1 VFNCIWRSVLPA
13 TYVSRQAFFD
23 TPWSS
28 PALNRT
34 LAFLGEPLW
43 ATQIALALFVLS
55 RHVPLRRNARGVR
68 GAIAAGSLYI
78 PLQGLASNVCSTLGF
93 LTTNNLFN
101 AVEEIGWALIFFV
114 ALLSALLLLHYG
126 HVGSVLADDNH
137 DGIPDVFQGRTPPD
151 TTRMRFFLRG
161 LVLFSLGFIP
171 YMAFVDVPMYLG
183 RLQDQL
189 DAGVVFLSL
198 SEGALNVTSYQV
210 PTQDWD
216 GVWSREWVW
225 MSFYFTWGAWSS
237 IMLMYA
243 PGRLQG
249 VEEAKQVAQRPGRGA
264 GVGVGVGVGLDEEG
278 DTSRTAAIEMATA
291 IDIVRGQDAM
301 RYGAQQ
307 WSARALELRESGT
320 AQRLSGLR

>member
-1 VFNCIWRSVLPA
+1 MFNCVWRSVLPA

-28 PALNRT
+28 PALNRS
-34 LAFLGEPLW
+34 LAFVGEPLW

-55 RHVPLRRNARGVR
+55 RHVPLRRNAARGVR
-68 GAIAAGSLYI
+68 GAIAVASLYI

-101 AVEEIGWALIFFV
+101 AAEEVGWAVIFSV

-137 DGIPDVFQGRTPPD
+137 DGIPDVFQGLTPPD

-171 YMAFVDVPMYLG
+171 YMAVVDVPMYLA
-183 RLQDQL
+183 RLQAQL

-249 VEEAKQVAQRPGRGA
+249 VEEAKQLGKWPT
-264 GVGVGVGVGLDEEG
+264 VGVDEEG
-278 DTSRTAAIEMATA
+278 VAPRDAGLEMAAATTAAAAATTTTTTTTTLTPA
-291 IDIVRGQDAM
+291 ADP
-301 RYGAQQ
+301 
-307 WSARALELRESGT
+307 ARRSSSSGG
-320 AQRLSGLR
+320 SG